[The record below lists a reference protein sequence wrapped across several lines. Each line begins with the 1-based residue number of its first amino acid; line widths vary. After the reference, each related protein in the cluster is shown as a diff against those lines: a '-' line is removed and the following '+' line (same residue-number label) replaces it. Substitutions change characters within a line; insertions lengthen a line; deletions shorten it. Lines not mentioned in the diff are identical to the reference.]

1 MKLESKQRKRIG
13 IIGPT
18 GSGKTQLLKTIL
30 WRLSNNG
37 KTPIFDE
44 IHLFAPTA
52 QQPIYK
58 KEIHIKKEHVHE
70 DCTEEEFDQV
80 YQKMLKDNPL
90 DKDGNPKKEI
100 LLIVDDC
107 VGHSIMKGI
116 QKELLSMRHKGFS
129 IVIITQYFKS
139 MHPIVRSNLTNCAIF
154 RYENDGEEK
163 KMEEEYGR
171 DFKRLYNEYTQE
183 KYKYIWCDFEKNIL
197 DTSDRYRN
205 EVYFDIHGK

>member
-13 IIGPT
+13 IIGPS

-30 WRLSNNG
+30 WRLANNG

-70 DCTEEEFDQV
+70 DCTQEEFDQV

-107 VGHSIMKGI
+107 VKHSIMKSI
-116 QKELLSMRHKGFS
+116 ERELLSMRHKGFS
-129 IVIITQYFKS
+129 IIIITQYFKS
-139 MHPIVRSNLTNCAIF
+139 MPPIIRSNLTNVAIF
-154 RYENDGEEK
+154 AYANDGEEK

-171 DFKRLYNEYTQE
+171 DFKRLYNEYTKE
-183 KYKYIWCDFEKNIL
+183 KYQYIWCDFEKNIL
-197 DTSDRYRN
+197 DVSDRYRN
-205 EVYFDIHGK
+205 EVYFDIHE